1 MRTAWRRVEDYGG
14 SGQQSRERELTV
26 KLKWNT
32 INKIFP
38 PQLQEDGIADE
49 NFTGIVVKSSK
60 TFVSIG
66 VLLINLIT
74 TRAKN
79 VCDERYCSSLR
90 L

>member
-1 MRTAWRRVEDYGG
+1 MGTMRTAWRRVEDYGG

-32 INKIFP
+32 INKIPP
-38 PQLQEDGIADE
+38 PQLQEDDIADE
-49 NFTGIVVKSSK
+49 NFTGMVVK

>member
-14 SGQQSRERELTV
+14 SGQQSRERGLNE

-32 INKIFP
+32 INKIST
-38 PQLQEDGIADE
+38 PQLQEDGIAEE
-49 NFTGIVVKSSK
+49 NFTGIVVK